1 MSLVRKGESLS
12 LNLDWRVC
20 FLGLGPEGQVTMG
33 WEGCVGCRVLARY
46 WVQRSWRWESTERSL
61 DSE

>member
-20 FLGLGPEGQVTMG
+20 FLGLGPEGWVTMG
-33 WEGCVGCRVLARY
+33 WEGCVGRRVLARY
-46 WVQRSWRWESTERSL
+46 WVRRSWRWESTGRSS